1 MKELSLKI
9 ALMVSRGIELG
20 FFASFATG
28 SLSHLAVSNNL
39 IYLYFTMK
47 LRIESASN
55 KLNKILFHEFSTN
68 AFSLMQIVSVALKEP
83 MIAQR

>member
-1 MKELSLKI
+1 
-9 ALMVSRGIELG
+9 MVSRGIEQG
-20 FFASFATG
+20 IFASFATG

-39 IYLYFTMK
+39 TYLCFTMK
-47 LRIESASN
+47 LRIESASI
-55 KLNKILFHEFSTN
+55 KQNKILFREFSTN